1 MRDKTDVVDLPFGL
15 DYINALR
22 PVEFVWNIRGA
33 SEDNP
38 RQGTKEAGFIAQEL
52 QATEWRFGAEWLG
65 TVMDDNPDRLEAT
78 PGKLLP
84 IVIKALQ
91 EASAKIEA
99 LEARI
104 TSLEGK

>member
-1 MRDKTDVVDLPFGL
+1 MTDGAIETFP
-15 DYINALR
+15 NAA
-22 PVEFVWNIRGA
+22 NI
-33 SEDNP
+33 
-38 RQGTKEAGFIAQEL
+38 QI
-52 QATEWRFGAEWLG
+52 G

-84 IVIKALQ
+84 IVVKALQ

-99 LEARI
+99 LEDRI

>member
-1 MRDKTDVVDLPFGL
+1 MTDGAIETFP
-15 DYINALR
+15 NAA
-22 PVEFVWNIRGA
+22 NI
-33 SEDNP
+33 
-38 RQGTKEAGFIAQEL
+38 QI
-52 QATEWRFGAEWLG
+52 G

-99 LEARI
+99 LEDRI

>member
-1 MRDKTDVVDLPFGL
+1 
-15 DYINALR
+15 
-22 PVEFVWNIRGA
+22 
-33 SEDNP
+33 
-38 RQGTKEAGFIAQEL
+38 
-52 QATEWRFGAEWLG
+52 
-65 TVMDDNPDRLEAT
+65 MDDNPDRLEAT

-99 LEARI
+99 LEDRI